1 MAASYNFRTAL
12 NGFHREDVVHYI
24 EFINSKH
31 NTQLNQLRSD
41 LDLLQKENR
50 ELRAKPDNE
59 ARIKELEAALQAAEA
74 KTAALEQE
82 LTEAK
87 VKLETAAKAA
97 PSLGSQAE
105 LEAYRRAERTER
117 QAKERSDAM
126 YQKASAVIAEASA
139 KVDAAALQIA
149 EISDQV
155 SAQLT
160 ALQQAVTG
168 SKQSLRDA
176 AAGLY
181 AIRPEE

>member
-1 MAASYNFRTAL
+1 MAASYNFRTAI
-12 NGFHREDVVHYI
+12 NGFHKEDVVHYI
-24 EFINSKH
+24 EYVNSKH

-41 LDLLQKENR
+41 LDAAQKENR
-50 ELRAKPDNE
+50 DLRAKPDNE
-59 ARIKELEAALQAAEA
+59 AKVKELESELQAAFDRINSLEKELA
-74 KTAALEQE
+74 DMTAQRD
-82 LTEAK
+82 
-87 VKLETAAKAA
+87 AAKSETK
-97 PSLGSQAE
+97 PGNHAE

-126 YQKASAVIAEASA
+126 YQKATAVISEASA

-149 EISDQV
+149 SISDQV